1 MDKIAILVLFLIT
14 TTSVAQ
20 DQGSLSGTILDL
32 EMNEEPMLMANVQLK
47 GQAQKAETN
56 FHGNFELKDV
66 PVGEH
71 TLVVSYAGYDNLEI
85 PVFIEKDKTAKIQC
99 GLSQKTILLSD
110 YAVNTTDRTDFH
122 LSPASSLK

>member
-1 MDKIAILVLFLIT
+1 MDKIAILVIFLIT
-14 TTSVAQ
+14 ANIVAQ
-20 DQGSLSGTILDL
+20 EHGSLTGKVLDL
-32 EMNEEPMLMANVQLK
+32 EMNKEPMLLVNVQLK
-47 GQAQKAETN
+47 GQPQKAETN
-56 FHGNFELKDV
+56 FHGNFELLDV

-85 PVFIEKDKTAKIQC
+85 PVRIEKDKTSKIQC
-99 GLSQKTILLSD
+99 ELSQKTILLSD

>member
-1 MDKIAILVLFLIT
+1 MDKIVIIVIFLIAAKL
-14 TTSVAQ
+14 VAQ
-20 DQGSLSGTILDL
+20 DQGSISGTILDL

-85 PVFIEKDKTAKIQC
+85 PVFIEKDKTSKIQC
-99 GLSQKTILLSD
+99 GLSQKTILLND
-110 YAVNTTDRTDFH
+110 YAVNTADRTDFH
-122 LSPASSLK
+122 LPPTSSLK